1 MKKELAYLV
10 VGGVMASVLTGTFV
24 YAQGNTNT
32 QTNDSSLAPCHQGR
46 GGEAMFGKMDKEQM
60 LQNHAEM
67 LGMSMTELQQAL
79 DAGQNFQ
86 EIAAS
91 KGITQEQMQEKMQ
104 TEMKAHLSEQV
115 SAGTITQEQADEHL
129 ERMVNKPSDKGF
141 GMRGHKFGDRQ
152 MKTTQTQ
159 E

>member
-32 QTNDSSLAPCHQGR
+32 QTNDLSPAPCHQGR
-46 GGEAMFGKMDKEQM
+46 GGEPMFGKMDKEQM

-104 TEMKAHLSEQV
+104 TQMKAHLSEQV

-129 ERMVNKPSDKGF
+129 ERMANKPNDKAF

>member
-24 YAQGNTNT
+24 YAQTNT
-32 QTNDSSLAPCHQGR
+32 KAQTNDLSLAPCHQGR
-46 GGEAMFGKMDKEQM
+46 GGDGMFAKVDKDQM
-60 LQNHAEM
+60 LNDHAEI
-67 LGMSMTELQQAL
+67 LGMTQEELQAAL
-79 DAGQNFQ
+79 DAGQRFDQ
-86 EIAAS
+86 IAES

-104 TEMKAHLSEQV
+104 TKMKEHLSDLV
-115 SAGTITQEQADEHL
+115 AAGTITQEQMDQHL
-129 ERMVNKPSDKGF
+129 ERMANKPEDKGF
-141 GMRGHKFGDRQ
+141 GMREHKFGNRQ